1 MAFNTATFS
10 TSGLSLLAQLSSTK
24 SLRIKHIYIDETE
37 HTSSDF
43 NQPPSWWASQTS
55 TTMAKVDAELSA
67 ASVISD
73 QARLIVKLSLKQ
85 DQTTTVTAKT
95 IVITA
100 CGVESGTEST
110 EVTFCGISDATGIEA
125 IYNAS
130 GVKVSTSAAIYFAF
144 NSTSSITFAD
154 NINPDFVVHSEL
166 DRFVSCH
173 PVGDPTGGEAQ
184 TVGGIKTFKDG
195 AVINIAD
202 SSKLS
207 FQFDGDEQGW
217 IGDTGTA
224 GLQFMSISP
233 AVGDICF
240 RFSDNDTAIVTISRN
255 ADSSHEYFLMD
266 VDGNIN
272 VEGVSATTLRG
283 TSVETN
289 TCTIDGTTLA
299 RMSNGLSID
308 RSFAPTTDNTLHLG
322 LPGNAWSQ
330 IYSYTINV
338 SGSIDIASQ
347 KAQNNTLR
355 ITEDDGDL
363 VLRGF
368 LKGKGL
374 YLGQMYD
381 TATHQL
387 GDKASFHCGD
397 IYAKNA
403 YASGDLTVAGTLHGV
418 IPVPSSQTD
427 IPVGS
432 ICVLRSSADTR
443 RGDQFLKRP
452 DGQGWLVRRTSSD
465 APSEESANVN
475 LSLGDLADATA
486 GLALVYSDY
495 TQSTRFMALSHAN
508 ANKSFLA
515 IRTA

>member
-10 TSGLSLLAQLSSTK
+10 TSGLNLLAQLSSTK
-24 SLRIKHIYIDETE
+24 SLRIKHIYIDGTE
-37 HTSSDF
+37 HASSDF

-67 ASVISD
+67 ASVIAD

-100 CGVESGTEST
+100 CGVESGTESA
-110 EVTFCGISDATGIEA
+110 EVTFCGVSDTTGIEA

-130 GVKVSTSAAIYFAF
+130 GVKVSTSVAIYFAF
-144 NSTSSITFAD
+144 NNTSSITFAD
-154 NINPDFVVHSEL
+154 NINPDFVIHSEL

-173 PVGDPTGGEAQ
+173 PVGSPTGGEAQ
-184 TVGGIKTFKDG
+184 TVGGVKTFKDG
-195 AVINIAD
+195 AVINVAD

-207 FQFDGDEQGW
+207 FQYDGDEQGW
-217 IGDTGTA
+217 IGDTGTT

-240 RFSDNDTAIVTISRN
+240 RFSDNDTPVVTVSRN
-255 ADSSHEYFLMD
+255 EDSSHEYFLMD
-266 VDGNIN
+266 VDGNIKAES
-272 VEGVSATTLRG
+272 VIATTLKG

-289 TCTIDGTTLA
+289 TCKIDGTTLA

-308 RSFAPTTDNTLHLG
+308 RSLVPATDNALHLG
-322 LPGNAWSQ
+322 LPGNVWDQ
-330 IYSYTINV
+330 IHGYTINV

-347 KAQNNTLR
+347 KAQNNILR
-355 ITEDDGDL
+355 IIEDDGDL
-363 VLRGF
+363 ILRGF
-368 LKGKGL
+368 LKDQGL
-374 YLGQMYD
+374 YLGRMYD
-381 TATHQL
+381 TQTHQL
-387 GDKASFHCGD
+387 GDQASFHCGD
-397 IYAKNA
+397 IYAKNIN
-403 YASGDLTVAGTLHGV
+403 ASGDLTVAGTLHGV

-432 ICVLRSSADTR
+432 ICILRSSTETR
-443 RGDQFLKRP
+443 RGDQFSKGP
-452 DGQGWLVRRTSSD
+452 DAQSWTNRRTSS
-465 APSEESANVN
+465 NVN
-475 LSLGDLADATA
+475 LALGDLADATA

>member
-10 TSGLSLLAQLSSTK
+10 TSGLNLLAQLSSTK

-37 HTSSDF
+37 HASSDF

-110 EVTFCGISDATGIEA
+110 EVTFCGVSDTTGIEA

-130 GVKVSTSAAIYFAF
+130 GVKVSTSVAVYFAF
-144 NSTSSITFAD
+144 NNASSITFED
-154 NINPDFVVHSEL
+154 NINPDFVIHSEL

-173 PVGDPTGGEAQ
+173 SIGDPTGGEAQ
-184 TVGGIKTFKDG
+184 TVGGVKTFKDG
-195 AVINIAD
+195 AVIDVAD

-207 FQFDGDEQGW
+207 FQYSGDEQGW
-217 IGDTGTA
+217 IGDTGTT
-224 GLQFMSISP
+224 GLQFTSTSITP
-233 AVGDICF
+233 GDTCF
-240 RFSDNDTAIVTISRN
+240 QFSDGDTPVVTISL
-255 ADSSHEYFLMD
+255 AAGTTSSYYLVD
-266 VDGNIN
+266 VDGTVNAD
-272 VEGVSATTLRG
+272 VVSATTLRG

-289 TCTIDGTTLA
+289 TCKIDGTTLA

-308 RSFAPTTDNTLHLG
+308 RSFVPATDNALHLG
-322 LPGNAWSQ
+322 LPGNAWNQ
-330 IYSYTINV
+330 IYGYTINV
-338 SGSIDIASQ
+338 SSSIDIASQ

-355 ITEDDGDL
+355 ITEDDGDV

-368 LKGKGL
+368 LQGKGL

-381 TATHQL
+381 THTHQL

-397 IYAKNA
+397 LYAKNA

-432 ICVLRSSADTR
+432 ICVLRSSTDTR
-443 RGDQFLKRP
+443 RGDQFAKRP
-452 DGQGWLVRRTSSD
+452 DGQGWLVRRTSSNGT
-465 APSEESANVN
+465 SEESANVN
-475 LSLGDLADATA
+475 LALGDLADATA